1 MRRSVS
7 LITGALLFIIGG
19 VPALSFS
26 QDLSSFPTETP
37 SENGSTRPLFGE
49 TGTATHDG
57 SWYQLLVPSQPFAA
71 ETPATATVVEA
82 DPPSQSAAPPPAEPQ
97 HTGFQALVRTVGSD
111 FAALPKRRSTWVFA
125 GIGAAGALLAHP
137 ADDDLNARLV
147 GSRSV
152 GRFFAPGKWIG
163 SAWTQAGV
171 SVGLY
176 AIGRYVLP
184 ANGETKTNKV
194 SHLGYDLLR
203 AQIVS
208 QALVHGIKF
217 SARRDRPTGECCA
230 FPSGH
235 AATAFAVAS
244 VLERHLGYRAAWPT
258 LLVATYVGAS
268 RLHDNRHFLSDV
280 VFGSAIG
287 MATGWTIVGR
297 HGRSEYALLPV
308 PVRGGFALN
317 LIRAP
322 QG

>member
-1 MRRSVS
+1 MRRPV
-7 LITGALLFIIGG
+7 LLLTGALLFLIGG
-19 VPALSFS
+19 LPTLVCS
-26 QDLSSFPTETP
+26 QDLLSFPTETI
-37 SENGSTRPLFGE
+37 
-49 TGTATHDG
+49 HDG
-57 SWYQLLVPSQPFAA
+57 SWHQFLVPSQPIPE
-71 ETPATATVVEA
+71 ETPATATVADA
-82 DPPSQSAAPPPAEPQ
+82 DPPSQPAAPPPTEPE
-97 HTGFQALVRTVGSD
+97 HTGIQALVRTIGAD
-111 FAALPKRRSTWVFA
+111 FAALPKRRSTWVIV

-152 GRFFAPGKWIG
+152 SRFFAAGKWLG
-163 SAWTQAGV
+163 STYVHAGV
-171 SVGLY
+171 SMGLY
-176 AIGRYVLP
+176 AVGRYVLP
-184 ANGETKTNKV
+184 HADGEPKTNKV

-208 QALVHGIKF
+208 HALVNGIKQT
-217 SARRDRPTGECCA
+217 SRRDRPTGECCS

-258 LLVATYVGAS
+258 LVAATYVGAS

-280 VFGSAIG
+280 IFGSAIG
-287 MATGWTIVGR
+287 MVTGWTIVGR

-317 LIRAP
+317 LMRTP
-322 QG
+322 QHAD